1 VSRSESENDGA
12 QSANSVAELLARGRA
27 SYANRAW
34 ADARASFMAAD
45 ALEPLALDDLEQ
57 LAYAA
62 SLVNDVELM
71 LKSLERAHNV
81 CMQEGQELR
90 AARAGF
96 WLGFRLMPRGE
107 RARSQAWLARVQR
120 ILDRHPGECV
130 ERGYVLLPATLMKLI
145 AGDTDAAAEMA
156 DRAFAIG
163 ESFRDRDLI
172 AFARALQG
180 RVLLRRADVE
190 GALSL
195 FDDAMLAAASH
206 ELSPTVTGLIYCNVI
221 AACTQVYAFDRAR
234 EWTSALSQWCETQPQ
249 LMTFAG
255 ICLVHRAELMELG
268 GEWSESF
275 ETARSVCDRVTFSN
289 DPGLAADALY
299 QQAEIHRL
307 RGEDAEAEAAYT
319 ECSKRGREPL
329 PGLALLRLAQGK
341 VEPAA
346 SAMRRVV
353 AATSDGLQR
362 TRYLPAHIEVMIAAD
377 ALDEARAALTDLE
390 ATAARYGGEVLEAMA
405 KHARA
410 CVALAEGDAQGA
422 SEPLRQALQV
432 WQRIGAPY
440 IVARI
445 HVLLAR
451 ACAMLGDEE
460 GALREYAF
468 ARETFEQL
476 GATPD
481 LAQLDALSAGK
492 AGAASKASSH
502 GLSARELQVLR
513 LVAAGKTNRA
523 IAGELCLSEKTVD
536 RHVSNIFGKL
546 GVPSRAAATAFAY
559 EHDLI

>member
-1 VSRSESENDGA
+1 
-12 QSANSVAELLARGRA
+12 
-27 SYANRAW
+27 
-34 ADARASFMAAD
+34 
-45 ALEPLALDDLEQ
+45 
-57 LAYAA
+57 
-62 SLVNDVELM
+62 
-71 LKSLERAHNV
+71 
-81 CMQEGQELR
+81 
-90 AARAGF
+90 
-96 WLGFRLMPRGE
+96 
-107 RARSQAWLARVQR
+107 
-120 ILDRHPGECV
+120 
-130 ERGYVLLPATLMKLI
+130 
-145 AGDTDAAAEMA
+145 MA
-156 DRAFAIG
+156 DQAHAIG
-163 ESFRDRDLI
+163 ESFRDPDLI

-180 RVLLRRADVE
+180 RVLLKRANVE

-195 FDDAMLAAASH
+195 FGDAMLAATSYD
-206 ELSPTVTGLIYCNVI
+206 LSPTVTGLIYCNVI

-234 EWTSALSQWCETQPQ
+234 EWTSALSHWCEAQPQ

-255 ICLVHRAELMELG
+255 TCLVHRAELMELG
-268 GEWSESF
+268 GEWTESF
-275 ETARSVCDRVTFSN
+275 EAARSACDRITFSN
-289 DPGLAADALY
+289 DPGLAANALY

-307 RGEDAEAEAAYT
+307 RGEDAEADAAYT

-341 VEPAA
+341 LEPAA
-346 SAMRRVV
+346 NAMRRVV

-362 TRYLPAHIEVMIAAD
+362 TRYLPAHVEVMIAAN
-377 ALDEARAALTDLE
+377 ALDEARAACAELE

-405 KHARA
+405 KHAHA
-410 CVALAEGDAQGA
+410 CLALAEGNAEGA
-422 SEPLRQALQV
+422 IEPLRDALHV

-440 IVARI
+440 IAARI

-460 GALREYAF
+460 GALRECGF

-481 LAQLDALSAGK
+481 LAQLDALLPGKPGAG
-492 AGAASKASSH
+492 SKGNH

-546 GVPSRAAATAFAY
+546 GVPSRAAATAYAY
-559 EHDLI
+559 EHRLI